1 MGYSLLVLAALLAA
15 GVVAL
20 RAWQSQRLRRIS
32 MQRVGLQFEEELPVI
47 TDFFDSRPS
56 TRTYP
61 PRFRFAAFLA
71 GLVTAA
77 FIVWGTG
84 LPRQYAVSF
93 GILVT
98 VIAYLAEEQWTAARI
113 QKIESQLADAIDLM
127 IASIRAGSALLAA
140 FEAAQNEARSPLREE
155 LENIIGRIRLGEDPR
170 NAIRDLAARV
180 PFESFRL
187 FAHSLLVHWETGG
200 SLASS
205 LGTVGR
211 TIRDRLEV
219 SRRISAQAIES
230 QISVVAVMCIAYGL
244 TALRLSTNPV
254 QTRKLLYS
262 VGGAYG
268 AAGVMILQAIG
279 IAWIWRMSR
288 IRF

>member
-1 MGYSLLVLAALLAA
+1 MGYSLLVLAALVVS
-15 GVVAL
+15 GVLAL
-20 RAWQSQRLRRIS
+20 RAYQSQRLRRIA
-32 MQRVGLQFEEELPVI
+32 MQRAGLQFEDDSPVTSI
-47 TDFFDSRPS
+47 FFASRPS

-61 PRFRFAAFLA
+61 TRYRFAAFLA
-71 GLVTAA
+71 GLLTAG

-93 GILVT
+93 GVLVT
-98 VIAYLAEEQWTAARI
+98 VIAYLVEAQWTAGRI

-127 IASIRAGSALLAA
+127 IASIRAGSALLSA
-140 FEAAQNEARSPLREE
+140 FEAALSEAQAPLRGEF
-155 LENIIGRIRLGEDPR
+155 ENIIGRIRLGEDPR
-170 NAIRDLAARV
+170 NAIRDLSVRV

-205 LGTVGR
+205 LRTVGR

-219 SRRISAQAIES
+219 SRRISAQAVEA
-230 QISVVAVMCIAYGL
+230 QVSVVAVMCIAYGL
-244 TALRLSTNPV
+244 TILRLNTSPV
-254 QTRKLLYS
+254 QTKKLLYS
-262 VGGAYG
+262 EIGAYG